1 MARHTNE
8 EVINA
13 FINQRSANGYRITTD
28 GVNLYSYSLIIG
40 KWYGG
45 KPFVFDY
52 TATGDAF
59 RSMTTSQHV
68 GLAKRAVISDDNI
81 MLVEVAK
88 ELKVIQ

>member
-59 RSMTTSQHV
+59 QSMTTSQHV
-68 GLAKRAVISDDNI
+68 GLAKRAVIEDNI

>member
-8 EVINA
+8 QVINA
-13 FINQRSANGYRITTD
+13 FLNKQPAQAGALTTD
-28 GVNLYSYSLIIG
+28 GINLYSYSLIIG

-52 TATGDAF
+52 TATGGAYF
-59 RSMTTSQHV
+59 SQTTSQHV
-68 GLAKRAVISDDNI
+68 GRAKREVPLDNV

-88 ELKVIQ
+88 ELKFIQ

>member
-1 MARHTNE
+1 MATQTNQ

-13 FINQRSANGYRITTD
+13 FLNQRPAKAGRLTTD
-28 GVNLYSYSLIIG
+28 GVNLYSYALVIG

-45 KPFVFDY
+45 MPFVLDY
-52 TATGDAF
+52 TTTGGAF
-59 RSMTTSQHV
+59 YSMTTSQHV
-68 GLAKRAVISDDNI
+68 GLAKRAVSPDNV